1 MCAPSHPAIPR
12 HRPAACASE
21 GGKAHTALLVVRV
34 FVTLAVAMFLLIQL
48 PSSGPQ
54 PEAISNVPLIGS
66 PLTFRTDATESEI
79 NSAGAQLL
87 ESYGSFAVARGFD
100 GTLSILRSHGRYA
113 EPFARASELQFAAG
127 AVDVSA
133 LRYDSVPWTLD
144 SIGMTVGVI
153 HFVAPIKSEWREQL
167 ASRGLALLRYV
178 PQDGFVVRGRLSDL
192 QSALSVPYVDWV
204 GPYESAWK
212 IRPGMPTNGVVNV
225 RIVVLPGESPET
237 IEAWLGHAGIP
248 ADTGRGTGPVLRGV
262 FGTGDFR
269 WVLARIP
276 ASLVSALANQPA
288 VEFID
293 PVQPVHPWNAE
304 TDWVIQTN
312 LSA

>member
-1 MCAPSHPAIPR
+1 
-12 HRPAACASE
+12 
-21 GGKAHTALLVVRV
+21 
-34 FVTLAVAMFLLIQL
+34 L

-127 AVDVSA
+127 AVDV
-133 LRYDSVPWTLD
+133 
-144 SIGMTVGVI
+144 
-153 HFVAPIKSEWREQL
+153 
-167 ASRGLALLRYV
+167 
-178 PQDGFVVRGRLSDL
+178 
-192 QSALSVPYVDWV
+192 
-204 GPYESAWK
+204 
-212 IRPGMPTNGVVNV
+212 

-237 IEAWLGHAGIP
+237 IEAWLGHAGIA

-304 TDWVIQTN
+304 
-312 LSA
+312 

>member
-79 NSAGAQLL
+79 NSAGGQLL

-153 HFVAPIKSEWREQL
+153 HFVAPIKSEWRGEL
-167 ASRGLALLRYV
+167 AAPRPAPLPFV
-178 PQDGFVVRGRLSDL
+178 P
-192 QSALSVPYVDWV
+192 P
-204 GPYESAWK
+204 
-212 IRPGMPTNGVVNV
+212 NGGV
-225 RIVVLPGESPET
+225 
-237 IEAWLGHAGIP
+237 
-248 ADTGRGTGPVLRGV
+248 GRGGLSGPPHTL
-262 FGTGDFR
+262 F
-269 WVLARIP
+269 
-276 ASLVSALANQPA
+276 
-288 VEFID
+288 
-293 PVQPVHPWNAE
+293 
-304 TDWVIQTN
+304 
-312 LSA
+312 

>member
-34 FVTLAVAMFLLIQL
+34 FVTVAVAMFLLIQL
-48 PSSGPQ
+48 PSAGPQ

-153 HFVAPIKSEWREQL
+153 HFVAPIKSEWRRAAADPRACPPL
-167 ASRGLALLRYV
+167 HV
-178 PQDGFVVRGRLSDL
+178 PPAGARGRRRDPAPHAARSAAP
-192 QSALSVPYVDWV
+192 QSCGRSPPY
-204 GPYESAWK
+204 PRA
-212 IRPGMPTNGVVNV
+212 I
-225 RIVVLPGESPET
+225 
-237 IEAWLGHAGIP
+237 
-248 ADTGRGTGPVLRGV
+248 
-262 FGTGDFR
+262 
-269 WVLARIP
+269 
-276 ASLVSALANQPA
+276 
-288 VEFID
+288 
-293 PVQPVHPWNAE
+293 
-304 TDWVIQTN
+304 
-312 LSA
+312 

>member
-1 MCAPSHPAIPR
+1 
-12 HRPAACASE
+12 
-21 GGKAHTALLVVRV
+21 
-34 FVTLAVAMFLLIQL
+34 
-48 PSSGPQ
+48 
-54 PEAISNVPLIGS
+54 
-66 PLTFRTDATESEI
+66 
-79 NSAGAQLL
+79 
-87 ESYGSFAVARGFD
+87 
-100 GTLSILRSHGRYA
+100 RYA

-248 ADTGRGTGPVLRGV
+248 ADTGRGTGPVIGMADTGLDYDGAPFRQSVATIAIGDIYNTTDPSRRKVVRYVNMGV
-262 FGTGDFR
+262 LTGALTWPGGGGPWDPFSIKDCADGHGTG
-269 WVLARIP
+269 VASTLAGYDNP
-276 ASLVSALANQPA
+276 TGGTSLNDGNALGAKIYLED
-288 VEFID
+288 VGGF
-293 PVQPVHPWNAE
+293 
-304 TDWVIQTN
+304 
-312 LSA
+312 